1 MLQAEK
7 LANGVS
13 CGTKLQ
19 EANKRNILMHKA
31 SRNGPFLQTAATW
44 PEWPPRLNGDPR
56 IFTPIPE
63 PENSLIWVREAPNP
77 R

>member
-1 MLQAEK
+1 
-7 LANGVS
+7 
-13 CGTKLQ
+13 
-19 EANKRNILMHKA
+19 MHKA
-31 SRNGPFLQTAATW
+31 SRNGPFLQTAATR

-63 PENSLIWVREAPNP
+63 PDNSLIWVREAPRP